1 MELQGK
7 HIAILTENVYEDLE
21 LHYPRLRML
30 EAGATVHLLGAGDAV
45 YHGKHGLPAEPDG
58 QIDDA
63 RAEDYDAVIVPG
75 GYSPDKMR
83 AHPPFIEFVRQMAAQ
98 DKLVAF
104 ICHAGWVPA
113 SAGILKGRRVTS
125 YATIKDDLVH
135 AGAEWVDEEV
145 VQDGKLISS
154 RTPADLPAFCRAIIA
169 ALAD

>member
-1 MELQGK
+1 MELQGR

-30 EAGATVHLLGAGDAV
+30 EAGATVHLLGAGESV

-58 QIDDA
+58 RIDDA

-83 AHPPFIEFVRQMAAQ
+83 AHPPFIEFVRQMAAE

-104 ICHAGWVPA
+104 ICHAGV
-113 SAGILKGRRVTS
+113 GRYPQGQAR
-125 YATIKDDLVH
+125 DLLPH
-135 AGAEWVDEEV
+135 DQGR
-145 VQDGKLISS
+145 S
-154 RTPADLPAFCRAIIA
+154 RPRRRRMGR
-169 ALAD
+169 